1 MREPSHMPVRHFMK
15 IQLGIANI
23 CHDAKAVD
31 TSNYKSSKN
40 AFSLN
45 EFFNVFKGKFDFTAW
60 LLNAKAY
67 QPYCPYKGFLNVP
80 NNLPLQLRIQKRA
93 FYLLP
98 NRPKRGA
105 HCTLACRI
113 PRSRVA
119 NTDPKRCSTPKNALK
134 LNFEG
139 TLLWYY
145 LIVQHTC
152 LVCSAPLGTVQ
163 DGLQGVV

>member
-1 MREPSHMPVRHFMK
+1 MQQRPIFERHIMREPSHMPVRHFMK

-40 AFSLN
+40 AFFL
-45 EFFNVFKGKFDFTAW
+45 NVFKGNFDFTAW

-105 HCTLACRI
+105 GTLACRI
-113 PRSRVA
+113 PR
-119 NTDPKRCSTPKNALK
+119 
-134 LNFEG
+134 
-139 TLLWYY
+139 
-145 LIVQHTC
+145 
-152 LVCSAPLGTVQ
+152 
-163 DGLQGVV
+163 